1 MALFTHGSTQPVR
14 RHSAAHPQARYC
26 PPAVLVTHGKES
38 NEQIPTVPWAFWRA
52 SHFLPLFAPRRANGA
67 VFAQNRRF
75 DVAIY
80 GEDVD
85 ERKVDRKN
93 PPPSPT
99 VYKTD
104 T

>member
-1 MALFTHGSTQPVR
+1 MGKKATNRSRPSHGPF
-14 RHSAAHPQARYC
+14 
-26 PPAVLVTHGKES
+26 GEF
-38 NEQIPTVPWAFWRA
+38 PTFSPF
-52 SHFLPLFAPRRANGA
+52 FAPRRANGA
-67 VFAQNRRF
+67 VFAQDRRF

>member
-1 MALFTHGSTQPVR
+1 MGLF
-14 RHSAAHPQARYC
+14 
-26 PPAVLVTHGKES
+26 
-38 NEQIPTVPWAFWRA
+38 
-52 SHFLPLFAPRRANGA
+52 
-67 VFAQNRRF
+67 FAQDRRF
-75 DVAIY
+75 NVAIY